1 MTSQRV
7 CSSIY
12 IAINSSILFDFAG
25 ILILTILTGKEWCFT
40 QFGTGMAGWLILIF
54 SICLHSQLSSIHS
67 LSVQM
72 FEKYDSSIL
81 DQIDSKNGWL
91 LLSTSLRQNLGQFF
105 LVEKVEKAGKA
116 NRKSIG
122 SSKKR
127 YQGFQIS
134 PPFERSA
141 CFYVAISEKF
151 EHFRYFNFETD
162 FLEK

>member
-1 MTSQRV
+1 MPRYKGDMTSQRV

-91 LLSTSLRQNLGQFF
+91 LLSTSLRQNLG
-105 LVEKVEKAGKA
+105 
-116 NRKSIG
+116 
-122 SSKKR
+122 
-127 YQGFQIS
+127 
-134 PPFERSA
+134 
-141 CFYVAISEKF
+141 
-151 EHFRYFNFETD
+151 
-162 FLEK
+162 